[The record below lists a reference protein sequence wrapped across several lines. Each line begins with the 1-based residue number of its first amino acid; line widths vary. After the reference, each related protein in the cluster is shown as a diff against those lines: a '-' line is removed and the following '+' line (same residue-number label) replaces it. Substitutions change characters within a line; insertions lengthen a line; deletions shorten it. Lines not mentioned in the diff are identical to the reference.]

1 MRPLTDRLRQ
11 VVDRADDIGSR
22 NLALMQESADLIED
36 LQSKLDRC
44 RAELDDARKC
54 ADLWKADHDALALRL
69 DKALA
74 LLDDCHDMMAA
85 SRSGYLATS
94 ANDLHKQIQRLRRS
108 SAPAVEKRGL
118 CPFGFA
124 PNAFVD
130 REFRCTKEPG
140 HDGDHDLQPVA
151 STDEEERGRRW
162 VPKEW
167 NPDLCVNCG
176 QPYHAHNT
184 LTNECPARAS
194 EGQPREW
201 SCPKHGKFVNAS
213 GNCRDCEAER
223 ALSEQCPHTD
233 TFIKENPDTEHC
245 LDCGEELGLAQTRR
259 GEWT

>member
-1 MRPLTDRLRQ
+1 MRPLTERLRQ

-69 DKALA
+69 DKFEKAA
-74 LLDDCHDMMAA
+74 QFCSCGGLDIPESTVVERRGEETVDC
-85 SRSGYLATS
+85 
-94 ANDLHKQIQRLRRS
+94 
-108 SAPAVEKRGL
+108 
-118 CPFGFA
+118 
-124 PNAFVD
+124 
-130 REFRCTKEPG
+130 
-140 HDGDHDLQPVA
+140 DGDGKDRAGRVSLP
-151 STDEEERGRRW
+151 SRTLTDRRGGSDDEPPSSVVPDCATGSSEREGKPAGSPTPNPSPSQSAAEEERDRRW

-223 ALSEQCPHTD
+223 ALSGREQSD
-233 TFIKENPDTEHC
+233 
-245 LDCGEELGLAQTRR
+245 G
-259 GEWT
+259 